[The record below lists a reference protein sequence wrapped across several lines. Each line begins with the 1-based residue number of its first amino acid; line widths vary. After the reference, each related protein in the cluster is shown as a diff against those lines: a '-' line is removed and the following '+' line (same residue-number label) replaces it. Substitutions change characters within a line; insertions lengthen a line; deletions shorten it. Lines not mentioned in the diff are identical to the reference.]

1 MSASPIS
8 SIASS
13 KSSEVSDLASL
24 NSDKRE
30 AMENLV
36 LEEPLYYILN
46 GLLETQSGKNLASC
60 VEDLT
65 DEIRAIRAL
74 LEVIAR
80 RLSSA
85 PAASAAP
92 AH

>member
-13 KSSEVSDLASL
+13 KSSEASDIASL
-24 NSDKRE
+24 DSDKRE

-46 GLLETQSGKNLASC
+46 GLLETPSGKNLASC
-60 VEDLT
+60 VEDLA
-65 DEIRAIRAL
+65 DEIRSIRAL

-80 RLSSA
+80 RLSSTSA
-85 PAASAAP
+85 PPASS
-92 AH
+92 